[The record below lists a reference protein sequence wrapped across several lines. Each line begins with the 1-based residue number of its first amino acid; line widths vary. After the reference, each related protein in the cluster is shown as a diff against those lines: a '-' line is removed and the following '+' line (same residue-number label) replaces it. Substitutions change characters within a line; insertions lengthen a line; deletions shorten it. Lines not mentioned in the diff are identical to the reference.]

1 MTKVKSLTPFHE
13 EYLAD
18 TVAQI
23 RDLYF
28 FGIDEDKIQHD
39 CYKGDN
45 ERILYEEK
53 AVTEGHTWDLCLK
66 YLTDKNPNIFD
77 DRNDIP
83 AYLMGFLPWSD
94 WQMVKFTEYPECWEF
109 VICTKRIQLVKLHSK
124 KKFIIVIK
132 KEPISKLT
140 ITKTGYARQRE
151 GKFCWYVSP
160 KRTPRVPISRAL
172 DYKNN
177 QVNSRLPNLLYSLHP
192 NNEWVRAVS
201 TTSLFYP
208 GPNESSKNMSGPVFR
223 TFTSYRQFWEHQ
235 IRNKYI
241 PNISIKTMLNLKAD
255 LTKEEILVFINREDI
270 QKILVE
276 DPFGTYNFFSLYK
289 QALHAN
295 SESPHIN
302 AVHDCVRMAR
312 VLREPIKLKIKS
324 WAKMVEW
331 HEKLR
336 KRYLLRDLEDIQV
349 DPVYPTLTADCS
361 YVIEKIE
368 TKERLAKEAIELH
381 HCVNSYT
388 DRINSG
394 DCAIYSI
401 LDGKQRYTAE
411 VVHENQ
417 QFKLNQ
423 LRGNCNSAP
432 PTELEEFFTKLLD
445 QVSKEMKAKKNK

>member
-1 MTKVKSLTPFHE
+1 MTKIKSLTPFHE

-28 FGIDEDKIQHD
+28 FGIDEDKIQYD

-53 AVTEGHTWDLCLK
+53 YVVEDTKWAFCLK
-66 YLTDKNPNIFD
+66 YLTDKKPNIFD
-77 DRNDIP
+77 SLEEVPENVKRDIIH
-83 AYLMGFLPWSD
+83 AN
-94 WQMVKFTEYPECWEF
+94 QKIVKFTEYPECWEF
-109 VICTKRIQLVKLHSK
+109 VVCTKDIEIVKLYK
-124 KKFIIVIK
+124 KQKYLLVIRK
-132 KEPISKLT
+132 GPISKLT
-140 ITKTGYARQRE
+140 ITKSGYAKYRN
-151 GKFCWYVSP
+151 GKTCFYVSP
-160 KRTPRVPISRAL
+160 NYIPSIPLPQLSSSTFMKQALKLHSLFCSIS
-172 DYKNN
+172 
-177 QVNSRLPNLLYSLHP
+177 P
-192 NNEWVRAVS
+192 NNEWVRS
-201 TTSLFYP
+201 IDSTSLFSVLKGLDGLP
-208 GPNESSKNMSGPVFR
+208 PVSGPMFR
-223 TFTSYRQFWEHQ
+223 TFTSYRQFWEYRTGRTYILNVS
-235 IRNKYI
+235 IR
-241 PNISIKTMLNLKAD
+241 TMINLKED
-255 LTKEEILVFINREDI
+255 LTKEEIFVFINRDDVKKLLAEH
-270 QKILVE
+270 
-276 DPFGTYNFFSLYK
+276 PFREFAFGSLYRL
-289 QALHAN
+289 ALGKDTHYPN
-295 SESPHIN
+295 GN
-302 AVHDCVRMAR
+302 LVNDCVRMAR

-411 VVHENQ
+411 VVHENR

-445 QVSKEMKAKKNK
+445 QVSLFWPLP

>member
-1 MTKVKSLTPFHE
+1 MTKVKPLTPFHE

-28 FGIDEDKIQHD
+28 FGIDEDKIQYD
-39 CYKGDN
+39 SYKRDN

-53 AVTEGHTWDLCLK
+53 AATWGITWDRCLK

-77 DRNDIP
+77 DYHDIP
-83 AYLMGFLPWSD
+83 DLIKQLLPYAD

-109 VICTKRIQLVKLHSK
+109 VICTKRIQIVTLHSK
-124 KKFIIVIK
+124 KKYVIVIR

-140 ITKTGYARQRE
+140 ITKTGYARYRE
-151 GKFCWYVSP
+151 GKRCCYVSP
-160 KRTPRVPISRAL
+160 KSIPRVPISRTFGSI
-172 DYKNN
+172 N
-177 QVNSRLPNLLYSLHP
+177 QHVNMHLPNLLFSLQP
-192 NNEWVRAVS
+192 NNEWVRSVRV
-201 TTSLFYP
+201 TDLFFP
-208 GPNESSKNMSGPVFR
+208 RPNDPTKSMSGPIFR
-223 TFTSYRQFWEHQ
+223 TFTSYRQFWEY
-235 IRNKYI
+235 RTGSTYI
-241 PNISIKTMLNLKAD
+241 PNVSIRTMLNLKER
-255 LTKEEILVFINREDI
+255 LTKEEISIFINREDV
-270 QKILVE
+270 KKALA
-276 DPFGTYNFFSLYK
+276 DHPFEEFIFGNLYGWVLGK
-289 QALHAN
+289 YTQY
-295 SESPHIN
+295 PHGS
-302 AVHDCVRMAR
+302 AVADCVRMAR

-324 WAKMVEW
+324 WAKMLEW

-349 DPVYPTLTADCS
+349 DPVYPTLNANNS
-361 YVIEKIE
+361 YVIEKID

-417 QFKLNQ
+417 QFKLRQ
-423 LRGNCNSAP
+423 LRGNCNSNP
-432 PTELEEFFTKLLD
+432 PPELEEFFTKLLD
-445 QVSKEMKAKKNK
+445 QVSKELKAKKK

>member
-1 MTKVKSLTPFHE
+1 MPKVKSLTPFHE

-28 FGIDEDKIQHD
+28 FGIDEDKIQYD

-53 AVTEGHTWDLCLK
+53 AVISSSGWEIALK
-66 YLTDKNPNIFD
+66 YLTDKKPNMFD
-77 DRNDIP
+77 SYEEIP
-83 AYLMGFLPWSD
+83 EYLKACLSH
-94 WQMVKFTEYPECWEF
+94 QNEYKVIKFTEYPDCWELF
-109 VICTKRIQLVKLHSK
+109 TCTKHIKVVHVYK
-124 KKFIIVIK
+124 KKKWVVCIRK
-132 KEPISKLT
+132 LPIHKLT
-140 ITKTGYARQRE
+140 ITKSGYARYRS
-151 GKFCWYVSP
+151 GKNCWYVSP
-160 KRTPRVPISRAL
+160 KILPQVISSSPLTNL
-172 DYKNN
+172 DK
-177 QVNSRLPNLLYSLHP
+177 LELLQDLLCSLNP
-192 NNEWVRAVS
+192 NNEWVRKIFSVNVRNVEN
-201 TTSLFYP
+201 LP
-208 GPNESSKNMSGPVFR
+208 SGPMFR
-223 TFTSYRQFWEHQ
+223 TFSSYKQYWEHMTGYS
-235 IRNKYI
+235 YI
-241 PNISIKTMLNLKAD
+241 PNISVQTILNLNRI
-255 LTKEEILVFINREDI
+255 LTKEQLVLFINREDV
-270 QKILVE
+270 QRILIPNPHKE
-276 DPFGTYNFFSLYK
+276 FDFTWLYSTILK
-289 QALHAN
+289 LAEN
-295 SESPHIN
+295 NKHIN
-302 AVHDCVRMAR
+302 SYTIVCDCVRMAR

-324 WAKMVEW
+324 WSKMLEW

-349 DPVYPTLTADCS
+349 DPVYPTLNADCS

-417 QFKLNQ
+417 QFKLRQ

-432 PTELEEFFTKLLD
+432 PPELEEFLTKLLD

>member
-13 EYLAD
+13 EYLAG

-53 AVTEGHTWDLCLK
+53 AATWGSTWDRCLK
-66 YLTDKNPNIFD
+66 YLTDKNPNIFASV
-77 DRNDIP
+77 NDIP
-83 AYLMGFLPWSD
+83 DLIKQLLPYAD

-109 VICTKRIQLVKLHSK
+109 VICTKRIQIVTLHSK
-124 KKFIIVIK
+124 KKVVVVIR

-140 ITKTGYARQRE
+140 ITKTGYARYRE
-151 GKFCWYVSP
+151 GKRCCYVSP
-160 KRTPRVPISRAL
+160 KSMPRVPISRVFGSI
-172 DYKNN
+172 N
-177 QVNSRLPNLLYSLHP
+177 QHVNTHLPNLLYSLQP
-192 NNEWVRAVS
+192 NNEWVRSVD
-201 TTSLFYP
+201 TTDLFYHRP
-208 GPNESSKNMSGPVFR
+208 TEPSKRMTGPMFR
-223 TFTSYRQFWEHQ
+223 KFTSYRQFWEHQ
-235 IRNKYI
+235 TGESYI
-241 PNISIKTMLNLKAD
+241 PNVSIRTMLNLRAD

-276 DPFGTYNFFSLYK
+276 DPVGNYNFCGLYRK
-289 QALHAN
+289 ALHA
-295 SESPHIN
+295 EDYPQTIN
-302 AVHDCVRMAR
+302 AAIDCARMAR

-349 DPVYPTLTADCS
+349 DPVYPTLTADCN

-368 TKERLAKEAIELH
+368 NKERLAKEAIELH